1 MLPKSINKKIT
12 EKQIPEEWRMEDS
25 ETKLE
30 SDEEEITEDEDEDE
44 DYRYLINNKNK
55 ENFKIINNL
64 YKELLPDE
72 EQEYKCYSYQGEN
85 LLRTNLE
92 EQILTNEK
100 NGLYPRIYIY
110 AYCVNTTGKYPFL
123 QYFFNKNKNKNKN
136 NKNNKINKEDEVD
149 DDEDEELLSVPQFV
163 YSDVL
168 EVMSKSISIL
178 TMICLSYRKELL
190 YNFKGYYQED
200 NGSLLLFF
208 DCSKLNIEKV
218 NITKYTDLVLV
229 LMDEIINYKKMGN
242 IKIEETTVNFFN
254 EHTDFLYLTD
264 KQQNIYE
271 IPTVVYSGC
280 LKKKSDFILTFGISP
295 LTDPVEALMGNYFYF
310 TDYEKAKNMKESE
323 SLIRFAIF
331 LKDMR
336 VKLNDINDYV
346 DDSQITE
353 HLLLTLNKKS
363 KEYHTVK
370 FQLRLSDRDGLWAIS
385 HDSAYIGRVELDDGS
400 YFEKGPLWVLKNYEQ
415 QIPLSIFC

>member
-1 MLPKSINKKIT
+1 MLPKSINKKKT
-12 EKQIPEEWRMEDS
+12 EKQIPVELQYD
-25 ETKLE
+25 TDIDLE
-30 SDEEEITEDEDEDE
+30 SDEDEDDDDDEEE
-44 DYRYLINNKNK
+44 DYRCLINNKNK
-55 ENFKIINNL
+55 ENFEILNNL
-64 YKELLPDE
+64 YKEILPVE
-72 EQEYKCYSYQGEN
+72 ELEDKCYSYKGEK

-92 EQILTNEK
+92 EQLLTNEK

-110 AYCVNTTGKYPFL
+110 AYCVNTTSKYPFL
-123 QYFFNKNKNKNKN
+123 QYFFHKKNKKN
-136 NKNNKINKEDEVD
+136 NNINKE
-149 DDEDEELLSVPQFV
+149 DEDEELLSVPQFV

-168 EVMSKSISIL
+168 EVLSKSISIL

-218 NITKYTDLVLV
+218 NITKNTDLVLV

-242 IKIEETTVNFFN
+242 IKIEETTINFFN
-254 EHTDFLYLTD
+254 DHTDFLYLID
-264 KQQNIYE
+264 KRQNIYE

-295 LTDPVEALMGNYFYF
+295 LTDHVEALMGNYFYF

-400 YFEKGPLWVLKNYEQ
+400 YFEKGPLWILKNYEQ
-415 QIPLSIFC
+415 QIPLSIFY